1 MAKAVLFNTKIQ
13 IYLTVCRIIM
23 SKILSLIGTMFSS
36 TPNSKGK
43 RGELKTSLIL
53 SMATNSEDYIVI
65 DDVTLHTPDNA
76 TTQIDHIVICQ
87 KGIFVLEV
95 KNYDGFIYGSEEQY
109 KWTQVLNPKSKFQ
122 FLNPLIQNKKHVT
135 TVQQIL
141 KVSDEQIFSIVVFMG
156 KATFKTSMPEN
167 VVQLID
173 LNRTLRKLQTQEHFT
188 EQQCQNFSQK
198 IHNRMLDKGALANTV
213 HLANIEKKRQGI
225 KSANPSDN
233 VEPIFGAVFP
243 ASISQ
248 PVNLSNQMTE
258 ELIVDSSQSQE
269 DKVIAQETIS
279 SENFNQ
285 LFVSQREETIVPQT
299 LICPRCQS
307 NLVLRTAKKG
317 QNQGNQFYGCSNF
330 PKCRFILNTL

>member
-1 MAKAVLFNTKIQ
+1 
-13 IYLTVCRIIM
+13 
-23 SKILSLIGTMFSS
+23 
-36 TPNSKGK
+36 
-43 RGELKTSLIL
+43 
-53 SMATNSEDYIVI
+53 
-65 DDVTLHTPDNA
+65 
-76 TTQIDHIVICQ
+76 
-87 KGIFVLEV
+87 
-95 KNYDGFIYGSEEQY
+95 
-109 KWTQVLNPKSKFQ
+109 
-122 FLNPLIQNKKHVT
+122 
-135 TVQQIL
+135 
-141 KVSDEQIFSIVVFMG
+141 
-156 KATFKTSMPEN
+156 MPEN

-285 LFVSQREETIVPQT
+285 LFVSQRE
-299 LICPRCQS
+299 
-307 NLVLRTAKKG
+307 
-317 QNQGNQFYGCSNF
+317 
-330 PKCRFILNTL
+330 